1 MARGWESKS
10 IESQQEEASR
20 QQKRQP
26 ILSDEQRARAAK
38 RRTLELTRARTLA
51 DLARASSPA
60 HKRTL
65 EQAIAALDQQLSSFT
80 D

>member
-20 QQKRQP
+20 EQTRQP
-26 ILSDEQRARAAK
+26 ILSDEQRARAAE

-60 HKRTL
+60 HKRML
-65 EQAIAALDQQLSSFT
+65 EQAIAALDHQLSSLA

>member
-20 QQKRQP
+20 QPKRQP
-26 ILSDEQRARAAK
+26 ILSEEQRARAAK
-38 RRTLELTRARTLA
+38 RRTLQLTRARTVA
-51 DLARASSPA
+51 DLERASSPT
-60 HKRTL
+60 HKRML
-65 EQAIAALDQQLSSFT
+65 EQAIAALDQQLSSIT